1 MIGYS
6 GKRISFD
13 GVAAVAI
20 CGSIP
25 TIVRMLRWFRTQ
37 VLSRRPVTFLVL
49 GISFL
54 AFAAGTVNLGMLL
67 IANLTL
73 ISQHGWLALREG
85 AAIQLLELLAS
96 TYVSMIAYIV
106 FKCCELRLSRWV
118 VDGA

>member
-1 MIGYS
+1 
-6 GKRISFD
+6 
-13 GVAAVAI
+13 
-20 CGSIP
+20 
-25 TIVRMLRWFRTQ
+25 MLRWFRAQ

-96 TYVSMIAYIV
+96 TYLSMVAYIV